1 MDLFL
6 KCLSAVVATVLIG
19 VVVIETDVLPSS
31 MRMGMRA
38 RLHSQVDEISRL
50 PLISRILREFH

>member
-1 MDLFL
+1 
-6 KCLSAVVATVLIG
+6 
-19 VVVIETDVLPSS
+19 VLPSS

-38 RLHSQVDEISRL
+38 KLHSQVDEIARM